1 MIGETAAAVLSRATA
16 TDRAMRGVP
25 RAHTPLIVDE
35 TPDTMTDTENQ
46 FLTLQDVADRLQLK
60 LRTVREHEARGIL
73 PASRLGRRVRV
84 SEDQYRE
91 YVRRLEARGAGAA
104 VEDLGRSADQAPMGF
119 AENRAAVVWDI
130 RARLTRIEAA
140 ARGALEAIEA
150 AGDEPITAAAVLEE
164 GARAIRSE
172 AAGIDRA
179 LGSLDAYEWVRG
191 AVKYTDAGPGDEPEG
206 RPGSG

>member
-1 MIGETAAAVLSRATA
+1 MMSETAAAVLSRATA

-25 RAHTPLIVDE
+25 RAFAPLLIAE

-46 FLTLQDVADRLQLK
+46 YLTLQDVADRLKLK
-60 LRTVREHEARGIL
+60 LRTVRDHEARGIL

-119 AENRAAVVWDI
+119 AENRAAAVWDI

>member
-25 RAHTPLIVDE
+25 RAYAPLIVDE

-46 FLTLQDVADRLQLK
+46 FLTLQDVADRLKLK
-60 LRTVREHEARGIL
+60 LRTVRDHETRGIL

-91 YVRRLEARGAGAA
+91 YVRRLEALGTGGA
-104 VEDLGRSADQAPMGF
+104 VEDL
-119 AENRAAVVWDI
+119 
-130 RARLTRIEAA
+130 ARPD
-140 ARGALEAIEA
+140 ARGLIIETVR
-150 AGDEPITAAAVLEE
+150 EYLRTPE
-164 GARAIRSE
+164 G
-172 AAGIDRA
+172 RA
-179 LGSLDAYEWVRG
+179 LVREALD
-191 AVKYTDAGPGDEPEG
+191 EG